1 MPYPIIDA
9 HQHFWKYD
17 PLRYDWIT
25 EEMKILRRDF
35 LPRDME
41 PVLREN
47 QITGTVVV
55 QSEESEM
62 ENEFQLANAEKY
74 PFIKGVVGWLDLE
87 ADNLEDRLS
96 YYQNFP
102 KLKGFRQPLQ
112 GAKQRDKM
120 LRPAF
125 QRGIGLLNKYGFSYD
140 LLILTDQLPYAEK
153 LISAYPDQRFVIDH
167 LAKPTIK
174 QGILL
179 EWKKAMQGF
188 ARYQN
193 VFCKISGMV
202 TEADWKEWKR
212 DDFHPYITTIVET
225 FGSKRIMFGSDW
237 PVCLS
242 AGNYGQ
248 VKQIMNEYFR
258 SYTVT
263 EQADFFG
270 ANAMAFYRIN

>member
-25 EEMKILRRDF
+25 DEMKILRRDF

-41 PVLREN
+41 PFLREN